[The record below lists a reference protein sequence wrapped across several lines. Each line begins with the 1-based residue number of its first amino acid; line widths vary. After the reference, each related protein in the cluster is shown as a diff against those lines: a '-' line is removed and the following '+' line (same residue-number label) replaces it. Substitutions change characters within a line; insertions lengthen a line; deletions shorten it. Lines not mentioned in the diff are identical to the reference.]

1 MKVNVR
7 PLELYEYDYD
17 STMCKRQEEKKNE
30 CFNISKIVEIRN
42 SKYVKEDD

>member
-1 MKVNVR
+1 MKNLVR
-7 PLELYEYDYD
+7 TLDYYGYEDD
-17 STMCKRQEEKKNE
+17 STMYKRQEEKKNE